1 MKLTQTSVARIT
13 LPAGA
18 TDKIFFDD
26 DLEGFGLRVRKG
38 GSRKWVYHYRQGGI
52 QRRHTIGSTAVF
64 DVDEARRR
72 ARKVQVAVDD
82 GKDPAAD
89 KVARRAAAGLVFSTV
104 MDDYLAARQRDMK
117 PRSHEES
124 SRHLK
129 KHWKPLHGL
138 AIGSVSRPVVAARL
152 RDIQTKS
159 GAVAANRARSTLSA
173 MFTWA
178 IGEGLCDLNPVMG
191 TNKNEESER
200 ERVLSDVELGAIWKA
215 APDNDYGRIVRLLML
230 TAQRREEIGGLLWSE
245 LEGEGRTAL
254 IALPSHR
261 TKNSRQHDVPLS
273 KAALAELDRCEKV
286 KGRDLV
292 FGQGEGGYS
301 GWSRSKDALDE
312 AAKLKEAWTLHDL
325 RRTAATRMADL
336 GVQPHVIEAVLNHVS
351 GHKAGVAG
359 IYNRSTYA
367 AEKRAALDLW
377 ANHLMVAVA
386 QSDGAK
392 VHRLRRA

>member
-1 MKLTQTSVARIT
+1 MKLTQTSIARLT

-26 DLEGFGLRVRKG
+26 ELEGFGLRIRKG

-52 QRRHTIGSTAVF
+52 QRRHTIGSAAVL
-64 DVDEARRR
+64 DADEARRR
-72 ARKVQVAVDD
+72 ARKIQVAVDD

-89 KVARRAAAGLVFSTV
+89 KISRRAEAGLIFSFV
-104 MDDYLAARQRDMK
+104 MNDYLQARQRAMK
-117 PRSHEES
+117 PRSHEEV

-129 KHWKPLHGL
+129 KHWKALHGL
-138 AIGSVSRPVVAARL
+138 ALGTVTRPVVASHL
-152 RDIQTKS
+152 RTITGKN
-159 GAVAANRARSTLSA
+159 GPAAANRARSTLSA

-178 IGEGLCDLNPVMG
+178 IGEGLGDTNPVMG

-200 ERVLSDVELGAIWKA
+200 ERVLSDAELIAIWKA
-215 APDNDYGRIVRLLML
+215 VPDNAYGRIVRLLML
-230 TAQRREEIGGLLWSE
+230 TAQRREEIGCLRWSE
-245 LEGEGRTAL
+245 LKGEGNTAL

-261 TKNSRQHDVPLS
+261 TKNSRPHDVPLS
-273 KAALAELDRCEKV
+273 AAALDVLNAQPRAAK
-286 KGRDLV
+286 RDLV
-292 FGQGEGGYS
+292 FGEGGGGYS
-301 GWSRSKDALDE
+301 GWSRSKNALDD
-312 AAKLKEAWTLHDL
+312 ACGVADWTLHDL

-336 GVQPHVIEAVLNHVS
+336 GVQPHIIEAVLNHAS

-377 ANHLMVAVA
+377 ANHLMVAIA
-386 QSDGAK
+386 QSEGEN
-392 VHRLRRA
+392 VCRLKAV